1 MEIRL
6 FLSEGAVTL
15 TPDAPQSGVT
25 VTHSVH
31 NDIHT
36 LTLTALEAGIR
47 PEALEVSFPLPAS
60 LLAPVESL
68 YFYDDAAHT
77 NDVSGVFTYAEN
89 PAREIAQLAVFK
101 NLSSNA
107 TFLAGLCTMHRFWS
121 AIFLRDHTVTFR
133 YQNKALAI
141 GAGVSI
147 GCTLLLIGIVAM
159 VYFVRKKDNGKY
171 AKETA

>member
-6 FLSEGAVTL
+6 FFPDSNAIL
-15 TPDAPQSGVT
+15 TPDAAEHGVT

-31 NDIHT
+31 NDIHI

-77 NDVSGVFTYAEN
+77 NDVSGVFPYAEN
-89 PAREIAQLAVFK
+89 PAREIAQLALFK
-101 NLSSNA
+101 NLASGQ
-107 TFLAGLCTMHRFWS
+107 TLLYGLCTMHRFWS
-121 AIFLRDHTVTFR
+121 AIFLRDGTVTFR
-133 YQNKALAI
+133 FELEGRELAV
-141 GAGVSI
+141 GNAY
-147 GCTLLLIGIVAM
+147 TM
-159 VYFVRKKDNGKY
+159 
-171 AKETA
+171 